1 MQQHPVNESK
11 CSLAADK
18 KNISDISP
26 FSKSPSTNPLGSTTV
41 VSNKSNEHKV
51 NSNADWTARSV
62 DYEIDDDGENDIPM
76 MKTNLLTK
84 THTKNVPMERNKPT
98 SQIFERYALSAVN
111 SSSSE
116 ADDKSVVST
125 LRRKRLQM
133 YMAKSKKKEPIT
145 FFVVRGLLPS

>member
-1 MQQHPVNESK
+1 
-11 CSLAADK
+11 
-18 KNISDISP
+18 
-26 FSKSPSTNPLGSTTV
+26 
-41 VSNKSNEHKV
+41 
-51 NSNADWTARSV
+51 
-62 DYEIDDDGENDIPM
+62 
-76 MKTNLLTK
+76 
-84 THTKNVPMERNKPT
+84 MERKKPT
-98 SQIFERYALSAVN
+98 FQIFERYALSAVN